1 MKGFVA
7 TIAIAAICCV
17 PLRADVTITQ
27 TMTMEGG
34 AATMAGGN
42 MNSKLTTRIKGMKAR
57 ADMEMMGMAMTTL
70 VDLALKEAYLLRA
83 DQKTATLMPSTAI
96 PAGVP
101 KMDISFK
108 PTGISKVVQNARCD
122 EYALAMTVNMA
133 DMTQGQQLP
142 PEAAAMMEGV
152 KMTMTGSMW
161 IAKSGP
167 GTADYVAFQ
176 KTAAAGDMAAVLGGA
191 FGQGANNMS
200 KMMSAIAEAP
210 GIPYLS
216 EITMS
221 IEGTGQMVEMMKQM
235 GNMKITTTVTGVST
249 DPVADDV
256 FKVPADYKVVK

>member
-122 EYALAMTVNMA
+122 EYALAMT
-133 DMTQGQQLP
+133 
-142 PEAAAMMEGV
+142 EGV

-176 KTAAAGDMAAVLGGA
+176 KTAAAGGMAAVLGGA

-235 GNMKITTTVTGVST
+235 GNMKITTTVTAVST